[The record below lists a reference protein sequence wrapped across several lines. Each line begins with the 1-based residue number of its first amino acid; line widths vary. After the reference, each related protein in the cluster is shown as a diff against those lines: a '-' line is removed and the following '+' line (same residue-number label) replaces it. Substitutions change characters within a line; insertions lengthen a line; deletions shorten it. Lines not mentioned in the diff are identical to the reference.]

1 MMRMMNNRTF
11 WRSKRFFIRV
21 SFRSCYCCGFR
32 YRTGSI
38 CARIRLDSSANPPN
52 GSWGMV
58 KVQPTKA
65 SPCPNPPNGSWGMV
79 KVQPQSP
86 NAVGRRPG
94 FNDPPT
100 AVEGIQEKTVCRC
113 RSDFNH
119 PPTAVGGIQPTLLN
133 PYPGAHARG
142 TVSEA
147 LKVYLPIASCL
158 CANSR
163 VCCGDGWVNNAPRL
177 LNKLRD
183 LVERLK
189 RFRQSER
196 DENRPGVRQVVPHA
210 QADIDAALF
219 CASGQSRRIIQ
230 QHLSVADVDQQ
241 RRQF

>member
-100 AVEGIQEKTVCRC
+100 AVGGIQEKTVCRC

-119 PPTAVGGIQPTLLN
+119 PPTAVGGIQEKTVCRCRSDFNHPPTAVGGIQEKTVCRCRSDFNHPPTAVGWIHEKTVCRCRSDFNHPPTAVVGIQPTLFN

-147 LKVYLPIASCL
+147 LKVYLPIVSCL

-163 VCCGDGWVNNAPRL
+163 ISCG
-177 LNKLRD
+177 
-183 LVERLK
+183 
-189 RFRQSER
+189 
-196 DENRPGVRQVVPHA
+196 
-210 QADIDAALF
+210 
-219 CASGQSRRIIQ
+219 
-230 QHLSVADVDQQ
+230 
-241 RRQF
+241 